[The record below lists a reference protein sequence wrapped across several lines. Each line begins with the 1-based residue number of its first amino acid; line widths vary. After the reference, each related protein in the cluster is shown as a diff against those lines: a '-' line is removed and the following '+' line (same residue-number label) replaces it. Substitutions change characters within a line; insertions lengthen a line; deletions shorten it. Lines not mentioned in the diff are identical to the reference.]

1 MSSIVNKSGTR
12 FAPKVRQRRVATSG
26 TPTPAPRT
34 PQLFIPESKEIEI
47 DNSDNDKA
55 ADKNEID
62 VTEKTTQAEEH
73 PLEGFTLTASAKR
86 DDELEEHEGPM
97 DASTQ
102 KSKSAAAEDN
112 ETLQLTSLQTQQ
124 DKKRSRSSR
133 LASLS
138 KDNEN
143 RPSFKPS
150 FLDSSSNSNGPT
162 RRLSTISNK
171 LPKKIRLGSIT
182 ENDMNLKTFKRHRVL
197 GRPPST
203 KKSTGAHRISIVSK
217 ITPPTAMN
225 YSVDK
230 NESSSEN
237 LLSKAASENANYVI
251 SKVKDIP
258 KNVKDGESA
267 KYLIDEENFTMAELC
282 KPSFP
287 IGQISENFE
296 KSKMAKKAKLEKR
309 RHLRE
314 LRMRARQE
322 FKPLQ
327 SLTKEE
333 QEEQEEKRKEERDK
347 LLNADIPES
356 DRKAHTA
363 IQLKI
368 NPDGTMAIDEDTM
381 VVDRHKN
388 ASIEN
393 DYKEKVDENPFANL
407 YNYGSY
413 GRSSYTDPWTVEE
426 MVKFYKALSMW
437 GTDFNLIS
445 QLYPYR
451 SRRQVKA
458 KFVNEEKKRPILI
471 ELALRSKLPP
481 NFDEYCCEIKK
492 NIGTVADFN
501 EKLVELQNEHEQHM
515 KEIEEA
521 KNTAKAEDQ
530 TTQRL
535 NDADLNKKGSGGI
548 MTNDLKVYRKTEV
561 VLGTIDDL
569 KKKKRREKDINENED
584 DQFSGGEPEIDQ

>member
-12 FAPKVRQRRVATSG
+12 FAPKIRQRRIATSG
-26 TPTPAPRT
+26 TPTPKPRT
-34 PQLFIPESKEIEI
+34 HQLFIPESKEIDI

-55 ADKNEID
+55 AGKDEVADTKKASQ
-62 VTEKTTQAEEH
+62 VEERS
-73 PLEGFTLTASAKR
+73 LEGSTLAVTAR
-86 DDELEEHEGPM
+86 NDDELEENEGPI

-102 KSKSAAAEDN
+102 KPTSNTIEESEK
-112 ETLQLTSLQTQQ
+112 LQLAPTQTQREQ
-124 DKKRSRSSR
+124 KRSRSSR

-138 KDNEN
+138 KDSES

-150 FLDSSSNSNGPT
+150 FLDSSSNSNGPA
-162 RRLSTISNK
+162 RRLSTISSK
-171 LPKKIRLGSIT
+171 VPKKIRLGSIT
-182 ENDMNLKTFKRHRVL
+182 ENDLNLKTFKRHRVL
-197 GRPPST
+197 GKPSST
-203 KKSTGAHRISIVSK
+203 KKSASAHRISIVSK
-217 ITPPTAMN
+217 IAPPISMN
-225 YSVDK
+225 DSVDK
-230 NESSSEN
+230 SESSPEN
-237 LLSKAASENANYVI
+237 FLLKAANENENYVI

-258 KNVKDGESA
+258 KKVRDGESA

-309 RHLRE
+309 KHLRE

-333 QEEQEEKRKEERDK
+333 QQEEEEKRKEERNK
-347 LLNADIPES
+347 VFNADIPES

-363 IQLKI
+363 IQLKL
-368 NPDGTMAIDEDTM
+368 NADGTMAIDEETM

-413 GRSSYTDPWTVEE
+413 GRNSYTDPWTVEE
-426 MVKFYKALSMW
+426 MIKFYKSLSMW

-458 KFVNEEKKRPILI
+458 KFVNEEKKHPILI

-481 NFDEYCCEIKK
+481 NFDEYCYETKRDID
-492 NIGTVADFN
+492 TVANFN

-521 KNTAKAEDQ
+521 KNTAKEEDQ

-535 NDADLNKKGSGGI
+535 NDANLNKKGSGGI

-569 KKKKRREKDINENED
+569 KRKKRQEKDANGNED
-584 DQFSGGEPEIDQ
+584 DEGSGAESEVDQ